1 MYFMSPLWP
10 YPVGNQVQLDSQPPV
25 MLNLTDPNAHAN
37 LPANGQETV
46 SSAVIWSSGPIQN
59 ATHTLTVSRNPLLP
73 FVVVDAIV

>member
-10 YPVGNQVQLDSQPPV
+10 YSVGTQVQLDNQPPAS
-25 MLNLTDPNAHAN
+25 LNLTDPNAHVN

-46 SSAVIWSSGPIQN
+46 RSAVIWSSGPIQN
-59 ATHTLTVSRNPLLP
+59 ATHTLTVARNPLIP